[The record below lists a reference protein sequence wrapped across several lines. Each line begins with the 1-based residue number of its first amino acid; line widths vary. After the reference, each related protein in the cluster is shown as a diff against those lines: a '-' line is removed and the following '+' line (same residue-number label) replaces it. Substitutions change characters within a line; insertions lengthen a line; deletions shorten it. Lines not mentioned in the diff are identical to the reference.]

1 MVTKRNYAISW
12 RNMFMEWV
20 SKSRDSN
27 WKSTSAHMNLILG
40 TDNKWKSDERSSLS
54 LGAKKARKIDMK
66 VLQKKEFDG
75 Q

>member
-40 TDNKWKSDERSSLS
+40 TDNKWKPYEQSSLG
-54 LGAKKARKIDMK
+54 LDARESMENI
-66 VLQKKEFDG
+66 
-75 Q
+75 